1 MVDETV
7 ASILADPLAPAR
19 AAGQAIGYAGLDV
32 PEDLLTASGRLA
44 CHLPWDADR
53 PTPAADRWLESSFAP
68 WTRSVLEDWANGR
81 FDFLECVIFSRGD
94 DSAQR
99 LYYYICELQRQG
111 QIGGPEP
118 LVFDLARIPRAT
130 SLAHTIAAV
139 RKLAARLGID
149 DAALRRGIGLAN
161 QRRRWLA
168 ALDASRQAPGSHYER
183 IARASL
189 FAPLPEAAVAPSTL
203 AAPARGR
210 VLLAGSMPPDDRL
223 HRAVEAAGWSV
234 MGEAGDLSLLRLGPE
249 IADAVD
255 DPAVAIGRHAWSSS
269 VGSRAF
275 VDRATALTAEAR
287 RIRAD
292 AVILWL
298 IEEDEAPAWH
308 VPAQRAALGA
318 ADLSCLVMTRRRW
331 DAADGAA
338 DEIGA
343 WLRSLER

>member
-1 MVDETV
+1 
-7 ASILADPLAPAR
+7 LA
-19 AAGQAIGYAGLDV
+19 
-32 PEDLLTASGRLA
+32 T
-44 CHLPWDADR
+44 
-53 PTPAADRWLESSFAP
+53 
-68 WTRSVLEDWANGR
+68 
-81 FDFLECVIFSRGD
+81 
-94 DSAQR
+94 
-99 LYYYICELQRQG
+99 
-111 QIGGPEP
+111 
-118 LVFDLARIPRAT
+118 
-130 SLAHTIAAV
+130 
-139 RKLAARLGID
+139 
-149 DAALRRGIGLAN
+149 
-161 QRRRWLA
+161 
-168 ALDASRQAPGSHYER
+168 LDASRQAPGSHYER
-183 IARASL
+183 VARASL
-189 FAPLPEAAVAPSTL
+189 FAPLPEAAVAPPTQ
-203 AAPARGR
+203 ATPARGR

-255 DPAVAIGRHAWSSS
+255 DPAAAIGRHAWSST

-318 ADLSCLVMTRRRW
+318 AGLSCLVMTRRRW

-343 WLRSLER
+343 WLGSLER